1 VAQHQAIRDQCPV
14 IRSCV
19 SCVGAGGVM
28 KTVRILNIIY
38 LAQAGIG
45 IIFGIAY
52 AVWRMYLA

>member
-1 VAQHQAIRDQCPV
+1 VCQHEAIRDQYPA

-19 SCVGAGGVM
+19 SCFGAGGVM

>member
-1 VAQHQAIRDQCPV
+1 MCQHEAIHDQCPSLG
-14 IRSCV
+14 SCV
-19 SCVGAGGVM
+19 SCFGAGGVM